1 MATRAIIKLA
11 RREEGVTFSE
21 HTDKIHTQIYHH
33 YDGYP
38 EYLGVTLANY
48 LSDISVVNGLS
59 GTFGV
64 EEKNNIDKPEANG
77 LGCLAAQL
85 VCHLKLVNAGCDQ
98 NGKLNIPAGN
108 VYLDTLGT
116 KRGDLDYIYYVWATE
131 NKETWISI
139 FERSSDDEYSLCTF
153 VGTPDKLLKKYD
165 TN

>member
-64 EEKNNIDKPEANG
+64 EEKNNVNKPEANG

-108 VYLDTLGT
+108 VYLDAPGT

-131 NKETWISI
+131 SKETWISI
-139 FERSSDDEYSLCTF
+139 FERNHDYITCTF
-153 VGTPDKLLKKYD
+153 VGTPDKLIKKYD